1 MWEQTLLY
9 YVDQVGQYYKG
20 MLEQLTPFIAVVLGA
35 LFAVW
40 ILPFAYWWCRVQFH
54 KATGTE
60 DVQQK
65 YEYMDRYDE

>member
-9 YVDQVGQYYKG
+9 YVDAAGQYYKTLLE
-20 MLEQLTPFIAVVLGA
+20 MLGPYISVVMAA
-35 LFAVW
+35 LFTVW
-40 ILPFAYWWCRVQFH
+40 MLPFAYWWCRVQFH

-65 YEYMDRYDE
+65 YNYMDRYDE